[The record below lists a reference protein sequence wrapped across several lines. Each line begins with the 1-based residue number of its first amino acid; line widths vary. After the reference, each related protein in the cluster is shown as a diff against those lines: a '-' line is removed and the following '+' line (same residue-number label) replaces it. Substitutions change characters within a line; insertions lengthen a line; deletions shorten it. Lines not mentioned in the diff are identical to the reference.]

1 MAAFEEVDLTV
12 RTLRGARTACSQ
24 RVEMTQGGRPILEAT
39 VWSIGEVEGLEHDT
53 TVAPDVPGPAELR
66 NIPEIMAE
74 LPATEVPARSPF
86 PFWENVETRP
96 VAVLPRTAQ

>member
-12 RTLRGARTACSQ
+12 RTLRGART
-24 RVEMTQGGRPILEAT
+24 
-39 VWSIGEVEGLEHDT
+39 EVEGLEHDT

-66 NIPEIMAE
+66 NIPEILAE